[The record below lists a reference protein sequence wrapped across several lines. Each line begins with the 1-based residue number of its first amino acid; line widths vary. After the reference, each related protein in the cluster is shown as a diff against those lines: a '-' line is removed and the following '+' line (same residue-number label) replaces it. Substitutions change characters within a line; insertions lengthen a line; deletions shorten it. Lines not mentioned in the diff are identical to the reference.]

1 MRSPQFTFLVGEEK
15 IPHMIHT
22 AVLEKLSAPL
32 HALVS
37 NGSMKESQ
45 TGIATLDDV
54 DVETF
59 IGFCEFAYTDTYQTP
74 IRKNDAESTRT
85 DVAKPSRISKRC
97 RRQNGELEKLRKQCN
112 ASYYDSVF
120 SATDFDCYHFES
132 LWDSFESRTFSGRVA
147 KSTLSPNPM
156 FHAKLCDFSTKYL
169 IEPLREK
176 CLKSFHSDLLDHNL
190 TSETSYLILD
200 LLEYVYANTG
210 RTEPTRKSS
219 LRDLV
224 IHYVACQLPILS
236 QHRDFSKILESNAE
250 IGLDLAMEMLK

>member
-1 MRSPQFTFLVGEEK
+1 MRSSQFTFLVGEEK

-54 DVETF
+54 DLETF

-74 IRKNDAESTRT
+74 TRKNDAESTRT
-85 DVAKPSRISKRC
+85 GVAKPNRISKRP
-97 RRQNGELEKLRKQCN
+97 RVHNEKLKKLRLECN
-112 ASYYDSVF
+112 QSYHGYRLS
-120 SATDFDCYHFES
+120 SKDFVDYHFAS
-132 LWDSFESRTFSGRVA
+132 VWDSFESRTYSGGVA
-147 KSTLSPNPM
+147 KSTLSPYLM
-156 FHAKLCDFSTKYL
+156 FHAKLCVFSTKYV

-176 CLKSFHSDLLDHNL
+176 CLEKLHADLQDHNL

-210 RTEPTRKSS
+210 RTEPTGNSS
-219 LRDLV
+219 LRDLI
-224 IHYVACQLPILS
+224 IHYVACKLNILS
-236 QHRDFSKILESNAE
+236 NHGDFFTILESNAQ
-250 IGLDLAMEMLK
+250 IGLDLVMEMLK